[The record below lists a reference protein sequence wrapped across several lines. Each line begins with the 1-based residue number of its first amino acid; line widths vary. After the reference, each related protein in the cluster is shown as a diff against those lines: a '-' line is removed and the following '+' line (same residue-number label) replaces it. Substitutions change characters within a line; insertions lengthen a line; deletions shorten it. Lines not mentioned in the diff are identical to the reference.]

1 MRCPYCGSE
10 QDHVV
15 DSRPT
20 QEGKSHPATARVP
33 SDADGDSPPSNGTR
47 SDR

>member
-20 QEGKSHPATARVP
+20 QGAKPSGDGESA
-33 SDADGDSPPSNGTR
+33 SDADGDSPPSNGMR